1 MEKVNLV
8 CGDFSFL
15 LLFFFFFQLTNLK
28 LTVKLS
34 LLLNHNQGSEVEVG
48 AAEEEVVASEK
59 DHY

>member
-1 MEKVNLV
+1 MVI
-8 CGDFSFL
+8 FSFL
-15 LLFFFFFQLTNLK
+15 LLFFQLTNLK

-34 LLLNHNQGSEVEVG
+34 LLLNHNQRSEVEVE

>member
-1 MEKVNLV
+1 MVKVNLV
-8 CGDFSFL
+8 CGDF
-15 LLFFFFFQLTNLK
+15 LLFASIFFQLTNLK

-34 LLLNHNQGSEVEVG
+34 LLLNHNQGSEVEAE